1 MAAGSSICR
10 VILASAN
17 RGKLRELEVLLAPL
31 GWELIAQQQLG
42 VAPAVESGA
51 TFLENALIKARHASA
66 AAALPALADD
76 SGIEVEALGGRP
88 GVRSA
93 RYAGE
98 HASDRE
104 NLEKLLQELR
114 GAAVAP
120 EQRRA
125 RYRCVIAYVRSATD
139 PRPLIAEGQWEGTLA
154 AVPRGTGGFGY
165 DPIFVPRGESR
176 TAAELAP
183 GEKDAVSHRAQA
195 LSSLLRQLR
204 SQDTP

>member
-42 VAPAVESGA
+42 VPPAVESGA

-76 SGIEVEALGGRP
+76 SGIEVAALGGRP

-104 NLEKLLQELR
+104 NLQKLLQELP
-114 GAAVAP
+114 GVAP

-183 GEKDAVSHRAQA
+183 AEKDAVSHRAQA
-195 LSSLLRQLR
+195 LSSLLHQLR
-204 SQDTP
+204 SHDTP

>member
-42 VAPAVESGA
+42 VPPAVESGA

-76 SGIEVEALGGRP
+76 SGIEVAALGGRP

-104 NLEKLLQELR
+104 NLQKLLQELR
-114 GAAVAP
+114 GVAP

-183 GEKDAVSHRAQA
+183 AEKDAVSHRAQA
-195 LSSLLRQLR
+195 LSSLLHQLR
-204 SQDTP
+204 SHDTP